1 MEKSIDFL
9 ELVKAQFGCGDV
21 DIRTFSPLTLA
32 FIGDGVYELVVRS
45 IIVERGN
52 KSVESIHK
60 EKSRY
65 VKAQT
70 QAAMADA
77 IQELLTPVEQAVYRR
92 GRNSNIHSSA
102 KNASMSEYRKAT
114 GFEALCGFLYLQ
126 GENERMMILVKAG
139 FEKLALVI

>member
-1 MEKSIDFL
+1 MEKSIGLL
-9 ELVKAQFGCGDV
+9 ELIKQEFDCKEV

-32 FIGDGVYELVVRS
+32 FVGDGIYELVIRTA
-45 IIVERGN
+45 IIERGN

-70 QAAMADA
+70 QAAMADS
-77 IQELLTPVEQAVYRR
+77 IQELLTAEEASIYRR
-92 GRNSNIHSSA
+92 GRNTNIHSSA

-114 GFEALCGFLYLQ
+114 GFEALCGYLYLN
-126 GENERMMILVKAG
+126 GENERMLELVKAG
-139 FEKLALVI
+139 LKRVELL